1 MICRHCGAE
10 LAQGATFCV
19 RCGQPTGVAQQTSG
33 PGAPTVQQRPQ
44 QGGVLPS
51 VPMSAPPASVPPHAR
66 QGATQR
72 GSGRSAYLFVI
83 ALSAVLIVAAAVV
96 AALFAT
102 GVISNGR
109 VSQSD
114 EVSESSGDDA
124 VETGGGDAAELD
136 DEDARAAT
144 AVVEDLNDMFDE
156 LLANGLSDD
165 DVTEFGYD
173 VFTIM
178 PPSIVESIIEQEC
191 EGDADLCAQSI
202 GGNTAS
208 PFFYC
213 RDVIDSGATVLELS
227 LGEALD
233 ADELDEL
240 NDGLEGFGLTATCGY
255 SLEAWCSCKISED
268 VEDDQFTP
276 GETISGDWTSDFNQV
291 YIVKINGDW
300 YLYNSVIARD

>member
-1 MICRHCGAE
+1 M
-10 LAQGATFCV
+10 
-19 RCGQPTGVAQQTSG
+19 
-33 PGAPTVQQRPQ
+33 
-44 QGGVLPS
+44 
-51 VPMSAPPASVPPHAR
+51 
-66 QGATQR
+66 
-72 GSGRSAYLFVI
+72 YLLVI
-83 ALSAVLIVAAAVV
+83 GLSAVLIVAAAVV

-114 EVSESSGDDA
+114 EVSESSRDDVA
-124 VETGGGDAAELD
+124 ETGDGDVAELD
-136 DEDARAAT
+136 DEDVRAAT
-144 AVVEDLNDMFDE
+144 AVVNDLNDMFDD
-156 LLANGLSDD
+156 LFANGLSDD

-191 EGDADLCAQSI
+191 EGDADLCAQAI
-202 GGNTAS
+202 GVNNAFS
-208 PFFYC
+208 FFYY
-213 RDVIDSGATVLELS
+213 RDVMDSDTIELELS

-255 SLEAWCSCKISED
+255 SLEAWCSCKVSED
-268 VEDDQFTP
+268 VEDYQLTP

-300 YLYNSVIARD
+300 YQYNSVIARD